1 MMAINVARDRFRGGA
16 FACALIAALGLAIA
30 SAVGAYAQTTRAAER
45 TDASARKWDA
55 TAPGRIEPRT
65 QAVRLGAG
73 TAGRIAEVRVNAN
86 DKVFAGELLVR
97 LDDEEALARVA
108 AAEARVAGAERAR
121 DEQRRKGPA
130 DLRRADDELA
140 DAVKALA
147 LAWSRL
153 DAVSVPHEGAAPAV
167 EDAVLGRARS
177 ALARAQDDVRQKQD
191 ALRKAKDDAGLPSK
205 EEADVSAARA
215 DLMLAQAELQKTRIR
230 SPIDGTAL
238 QVRARVGEMVVPS
251 PEQWLVLL
259 GDVSGFA
266 VRAELDEHDFAKVRV
281 GQRAV
286 VRAYA
291 FPDREFEGRVRSIA
305 HYVGPGRLG
314 GQGPQRNKMSDV
326 DVAEVVV
333 DITDPGPLAVGMQAD
348 VYFSADPAGQQ
359 QGMR

>member
-1 MMAINVARDRFRGGA
+1 MAIKIARDRFRGGA
-16 FACALIAALGLAIA
+16 FACAVIAAFGLAVA
-30 SAVGAYAQTTRAAER
+30 FAVGAYAQTTRAAER
-45 TDASARKWDA
+45 TDASTRKWDA

-86 DKVFAGELLVR
+86 DKAFAGELLVR

-130 DLRRADDELA
+130 DLRRAEDEMA
-140 DAVKALA
+140 DAVNALG

-177 ALARAQDDVRQKQD
+177 ALARAQDDLRQKQD
-191 ALRKAKDDAGLPSK
+191 ALRKAKEDAGLPSK

-238 QVRARVGEMVVPS
+238 QVRARAGEMVVPS

-259 GDVSGFA
+259 GDVSGLA
-266 VRAELDEHDFAKVRV
+266 VRAELDEHDFGKVRV

-305 HYVGPGRLG
+305 HYVGSGRLG
-314 GQGPQRNKMSDV
+314 AQGPQRNKMSDV

-333 DITDPGPLAVGMQAD
+333 DIADPGPLAVGMQAD

-359 QGMR
+359 GMR

>member
-1 MMAINVARDRFRGGA
+1 MAIKIARDRFRGGA
-16 FACALIAALGLAIA
+16 FACAVIAAFGLAVA
-30 SAVGAYAQTTRAAER
+30 FAVGAYAQTTRAAER
-45 TDASARKWDA
+45 TDASTRKWDA

-86 DKVFAGELLVR
+86 DKAFAGELLVR

-121 DEQRRKGPA
+121 YEQRRKGPA
-130 DLRRADDELA
+130 DLRRAEDEMA
-140 DAVKALA
+140 DAVNALG

-177 ALARAQDDVRQKQD
+177 ALARAQDDLRQKQD
-191 ALRKAKDDAGLPSK
+191 ALRKAK

-238 QVRARVGEMVVPS
+238 QVRARAGEMVVPS

-259 GDVSGFA
+259 GDVSGLA
-266 VRAELDEHDFAKVRV
+266 VRAELDEHDFGKVRV

-305 HYVGPGRLG
+305 HYVGSGRLG
-314 GQGPQRNKMSDV
+314 AQGPQRNKMSDV

-333 DITDPGPLAVGMQAD
+333 DIADPGPLAVGMQAD